1 MMAREE
7 GPVKLEAGIAILQ
20 PQAEACL
27 EPQKLEEARK
37 DCLPRERGPAD
48 TLVRLLDS
56 PTMRE

>member
-7 GPVKLEAGIAILQ
+7 GPVKIEKGIAILQ

-37 DCLPRERGPAD
+37 DLLPEPSKGAWPC
-48 TLVRLLDS
+48 
-56 PTMRE
+56 